1 MQIISIQNTLKEPP
15 KAVVSMKK
23 TIVTAFLST
32 AAFYLSVAVTG
43 YAALGSSV
51 PGDVL
56 TGFDVSP
63 EVELIANAAV
73 LLHMV
78 AAVQVFQQPLYE
90 VSLKC
95 IVLSCTLFGN
105 TSVSAAAVLVRGRVE
120 NPT

>member
-1 MQIISIQNTLKEPP
+1 MFSSHSPTGFSLFQIISIQNTLKEPP
-15 KAVVSMKK
+15 KAVTSMKK

-63 EVELIANAAV
+63 EVELIANVAV
-73 LLHMV
+73 LLHMI
-78 AAVQVFQQPLYE
+78 AAVQVFQQPLYRYE
-90 VSLKC
+90 VGSRIL
-95 IVLSCTLFGN
+95 LSAL
-105 TSVSAAAVLVRGRVE
+105 
-120 NPT
+120 

>member
-1 MQIISIQNTLKEPP
+1 
-15 KAVVSMKK
+15 MKK

-43 YAALGSSV
+43 YAALGSSA

-73 LLHMV
+73 MMHMV
-78 AAVQVFQQPLYE
+78 AAVQVFMQPLYE
-90 VSLKC
+90 VRLKC
-95 IVLSCTLFGN
+95 TVAHMVVRWQYRCSSRRCT
-105 TSVSAAAVLVRGRVE
+105 RDR
-120 NPT
+120 PTIPQK